1 MDFHVNVLFQLAII
15 RFLILLSK
23 QQQKKIPSQ
32 ADGEFKLTVNIGG
45 SSGQVDCINFHFKLK
60 D

>member
-15 RFLILLSK
+15 PFLILLSK
-23 QQQKKIPSQ
+23 QQKKIPSQ

-45 SSGQVDCINFHFKLK
+45 SSDQVDCINFHFKLK